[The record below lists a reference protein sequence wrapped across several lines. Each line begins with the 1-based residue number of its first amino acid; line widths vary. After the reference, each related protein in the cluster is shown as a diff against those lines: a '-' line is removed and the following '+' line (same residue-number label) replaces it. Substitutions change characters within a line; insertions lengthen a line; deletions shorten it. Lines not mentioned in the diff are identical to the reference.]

1 MVNFSSS
8 GLDMNKGICVT
19 GLGIISAIGYNREEN
34 LRSLMQQKTGIHPV
48 ELLID
53 KGEHAF
59 MAGEIRLTNRQLA
72 ELTGYDQ
79 SSGLPRSALLAIVAV
94 KEAMDQAG
102 FSGEDPW
109 RTGIILGNTVGGMDL
124 TEKFYHKFPGNNTYI
139 KSHSCGYITEQVADH
154 LGIRGYATTI
164 STACSS
170 GANAIMLGARLIKHG
185 IVDRVIAGGTDALS
199 KFTYYGFSSL
209 MVVDP
214 QICRPFDKNRAGMN
228 LGEGAGVVVL
238 ESADAAIKR
247 GAKPLAMLSGYA
259 NANDAYHPTATSPEG
274 NGPFLSMTAALRKA
288 GIDSSRISY
297 INVHGTG
304 TENNDETEATAL
316 GRVFGNHVPPFSS
329 TKSYFG
335 HTLGAAGGI
344 EAVVSV
350 MSILNQVV
358 FPNLFFSE
366 PMDGLQLIPV
376 KEVLTN
382 IPVNHVLSNS
392 FGFGGN
398 NTSLVFSGC

>member
-1 MVNFSSS
+1 MGNDVY
-8 GLDMNKGICVT
+8 VT
-19 GLGIISAIGYNREEN
+19 GLGIISAIGYNKEEN
-34 LRSLMQQKTGIHPV
+34 FRSLIQQKTGIHPV
-48 ELLID
+48 ELLIG
-53 KGEHAF
+53 KGEHPF
-59 MAGEIRLTNRQLA
+59 MAGEIGSTNLQLA
-72 ELTGYDQ
+72 AIAGCDQ
-79 SSGLPRSALLAIVAV
+79 SADLPRSALLALIAAE
-94 KEAMDQAG
+94 EAINDAG
-102 FSGEDPW
+102 ISAEDPW

-124 TEKFYHKFPGNNTYI
+124 TEKYYHKSPVNNTYI

-154 LGIRGYATTI
+154 LGIRGFATTI

-170 GANAIMLGARLIKHG
+170 GANAIMLGARLIRHG

-209 MVVDP
+209 MVVDTE
-214 QICRPFDKNRAGMN
+214 ICRPFDKNRAGMN
-228 LGEGAGVVVL
+228 LGEGAGLVVL
-238 ESADAAIKR
+238 ESAEAAKKR
-247 GAKPLAMLSGYA
+247 GMKPLAILSGYA

-274 NGPFLSMTAALRKA
+274 NGPFLSMTSALRKA
-288 GIDSSRISY
+288 GLESSMISY

-316 GRVFGNHVPPFSS
+316 VRVFGGEVPPFSS

-350 MSILNQVV
+350 LALRNQVI

-366 PMDGLQLIPV
+366 PMDGRQLIPV

-382 IPVNHVLSNS
+382 TPVNHVLSNS